1 MKRETVNVY
10 STDEEDLT
18 RAVAISLQET
28 ASNSSKK
35 DSKKATKRKNLKTKK
50 SSEKKSPKKDS
61 IPTPTTIATSS
72 SPPIKEPKS
81 EVLTAPVCIEIHD
94 EAELAAF
101 KAMEPEEAPNYLL
114 ELAKSGRSKC
124 KKCDD
129 LIPVSVVR
137 VGVETDCGPYGMQFL
152 WQHLSCTI
160 FHSAITDPLN
170 QLDGFQEL
178 DDNDKILVS
187 QRIEASKHEIDRD
200 YIPVNPDEL
209 VRVDWTEPLE
219 APNELL
225 MPLLPYQKEG
235 LGWMVHQEASAMA
248 GGILA
253 DEMGMGKTIQAISLI
268 LANRAPNSNNTK
280 TSAELDQR
288 WTVIE
293 KTSLPTVTK
302 KRGCTLIVLPT
313 IAIRQWQSEI
323 MRFTTENSLKVRVYH
338 GSNRAD
344 SSLKDLADADVVLTS
359 YKVLEIEYRKATAGF
374 KVQCSVC
381 KKKFY
386 PEKLR
391 VHRKYFCG
399 DKAVMTAAQ
408 AKTQRK
414 KQRTM
419 KTTGLHPHTLSM
431 VDRPSKAVCDLC
443 GILIKNTPSKGVGYY
458 CPSCDYDEC
467 LSCHEKMLKK
477 KGQSDSDSDEID
489 KQKKKIKSMN
499 INERKSKKKI
509 TSTSSSSLG
518 AVTPGSSSK
527 TAIQVD
533 DSASDDEDENS
544 EGVKG
549 PLARAM
555 AEAAARK
562 DLEKGALKAAAASS
576 QKHKS
581 GLRSSY
587 TSLSP
592 KKNTKISDIDFS
604 TKSTSVA
611 HDSDD
616 SESDFVRKR
625 RTKSKQAAQN
635 SASASVQRKVTPARA
650 AKSNVTSASESRRKS
665 KYYDGDSDDD
675 GHDSF
680 DDGQDSASE
689 YSEESKSSS
698 QSESD
703 EDSDDDDFVKVKRK
717 SNVKNKFSKS
727 QSSSSSSSVI
737 LKSKTSRG
745 KAKKAEEASKYNDDS
760 EDSSIVEETKRK
772 NGNNKRKTA
781 TVPVNQKTSAVEL
794 DSDADSEVEREIARA
809 ARKNK
814 SLSSAT
820 SILHGISWFRI
831 ILDEAHLIKDRSTST
846 CKAVFNLV
854 SLHKWCLTGTP
865 LQNRV
870 GELYSLIRFLRI
882 DPHAYYYCRGKDCKC
897 KSLHYRFTM
906 GKCEDCGHTAMQHF
920 CYFNKHILNPIKK
933 FGYVGDGRRGMMK
946 LKEQL
951 LDEILLRRTKT
962 SRAND
967 IELPLRIVKVR
978 RDKLDEREDDY
989 YQALYTQSQ
998 TQFGTYVQAGTVLNN
1013 YAHIFDILIRL
1024 RQAVDHPYLITNSTS
1039 APTSTDQSSSTRD
1052 SRKAKKDADEGL
1064 CGICHEEY
1072 DVLDSVRASC
1082 GHSFCKDCIHEYVN
1096 ATTEGPIEEDDNGNP
1111 KKSTTKCPARKND
1124 KGDICGKPLSIS
1136 MLPDVALSDTLSVW
1150 DESKRR
1156 RRSILDSID
1165 KSSFQTSTKME
1176 ALMEELSRMMRN
1188 DLGAKAIVFSQFVN
1202 MLDLI
1207 EYRIQIGGI
1216 RCVKLQGSMNID
1228 QRDAVIKEFN
1238 EDHECKV
1245 LLISLKAGGV
1255 ALNLTVAN
1263 YIYIMDPWWNPAAE
1277 MQAID
1282 RTHRIGQHKPIFA
1295 TRFIIQDTIEERI
1308 LQLQNKK
1315 KLVFDGTVG
1324 GDAGSM
1330 AKLTADDMAF
1340 LFQ

>member
-1 MKRETVNVY
+1 MG
-10 STDEEDLT
+10 
-18 RAVAISLQET
+18 
-28 ASNSSKK
+28 
-35 DSKKATKRKNLKTKK
+35 
-50 SSEKKSPKKDS
+50 
-61 IPTPTTIATSS
+61 
-72 SPPIKEPKS
+72 
-81 EVLTAPVCIEIHD
+81 IHD
-94 EAELAAF
+94 EDELATF

-114 ELAKSGRSKC
+114 ELAKSGRARC
-124 KKCDD
+124 KKCEN

-170 QLDGFQEL
+170 HLEGFREL

-187 QRIEASKHEIDRD
+187 QRVEASKHEIDRD

-268 LANRAPNSNNTK
+268 LANRAPVGNPKVSP
-280 TSAELDQR
+280 ELNKR
-288 WTVIE
+288 WTIME
-293 KTSLPTVTK
+293 ETSLPTVTK

-313 IAIRQWQSEI
+313 VAIRQWQSEI
-323 MRFTTENSLKVRVYH
+323 SRFTVENSLKVKVYH

-344 SSLKDLADADVVLTS
+344 CSLKDLADADVVLTS

-544 EGVKG
+544 EEAKG

-611 HDSDD
+611 HTDDSDD

-650 AKSNVTSASESRRKS
+650 AKSNVTSA
-665 KYYDGDSDDD
+665 
-675 GHDSF
+675 
-680 DDGQDSASE
+680 
-689 YSEESKSSS
+689 
-698 QSESD
+698 
-703 EDSDDDDFVKVKRK
+703 
-717 SNVKNKFSKS
+717 
-727 QSSSSSSSVI
+727 
-737 LKSKTSRG
+737 
-745 KAKKAEEASKYNDDS
+745 
-760 EDSSIVEETKRK
+760 
-772 NGNNKRKTA
+772 
-781 TVPVNQKTSAVEL
+781 
-794 DSDADSEVEREIARA
+794 
-809 ARKNK
+809 
-814 SLSSAT
+814 
-820 SILHGISWFRI
+820 
-831 ILDEAHLIKDRSTST
+831 
-846 CKAVFNLV
+846 
-854 SLHKWCLTGTP
+854 
-865 LQNRV
+865 
-870 GELYSLIRFLRI
+870 
-882 DPHAYYYCRGKDCKC
+882 
-897 KSLHYRFTM
+897 
-906 GKCEDCGHTAMQHF
+906 
-920 CYFNKHILNPIKK
+920 
-933 FGYVGDGRRGMMK
+933 
-946 LKEQL
+946 
-951 LDEILLRRTKT
+951 
-962 SRAND
+962 
-967 IELPLRIVKVR
+967 
-978 RDKLDEREDDY
+978 
-989 YQALYTQSQ
+989 
-998 TQFGTYVQAGTVLNN
+998 
-1013 YAHIFDILIRL
+1013 
-1024 RQAVDHPYLITNSTS
+1024 
-1039 APTSTDQSSSTRD
+1039 
-1052 SRKAKKDADEGL
+1052 
-1064 CGICHEEY
+1064 
-1072 DVLDSVRASC
+1072 
-1082 GHSFCKDCIHEYVN
+1082 
-1096 ATTEGPIEEDDNGNP
+1096 
-1111 KKSTTKCPARKND
+1111 
-1124 KGDICGKPLSIS
+1124 
-1136 MLPDVALSDTLSVW
+1136 
-1150 DESKRR
+1150 
-1156 RRSILDSID
+1156 
-1165 KSSFQTSTKME
+1165 
-1176 ALMEELSRMMRN
+1176 
-1188 DLGAKAIVFSQFVN
+1188 
-1202 MLDLI
+1202 
-1207 EYRIQIGGI
+1207 
-1216 RCVKLQGSMNID
+1216 
-1228 QRDAVIKEFN
+1228 N
-1238 EDHECKV
+1238 E
-1245 LLISLKAGGV
+1245 
-1255 ALNLTVAN
+1255 
-1263 YIYIMDPWWNPAAE
+1263 
-1277 MQAID
+1277 
-1282 RTHRIGQHKPIFA
+1282 
-1295 TRFIIQDTIEERI
+1295 
-1308 LQLQNKK
+1308 
-1315 KLVFDGTVG
+1315 
-1324 GDAGSM
+1324 
-1330 AKLTADDMAF
+1330 
-1340 LFQ
+1340 